1 MNIEDSY
8 FITCEHGGNRIP
20 SRYRECFRGKEALL
34 HSHRG
39 CDAGALRLARELS
52 EALSAPLL
60 VSTVSRLLVDLNR
73 SQHHSKLFSEA
84 TRPLSHELRHEILTR
99 YYLPYRAKAEAAIEQ
114 AIAYGQRVIHISSHS
129 FTPEIDGKVRNADIG
144 LLYDPA
150 REEEAKLCRRW
161 QIALKEYTAGLHSR
175 MNYPYAGTS
184 DGFTV
189 YLRKRFPA
197 ERYLGIE
204 LEINQ
209 KHVHE
214 GAAHWHEVRQVVID
228 SLCAVIR
235 PMPFSTS

>member
-1 MNIEDSY
+1 MSIEDSY

-20 SRYRECFRGKEALL
+20 APYLEFFKGKEALL

-39 CDAGALRLARELS
+39 YDAGALRLAREMS

-73 SQHHSKLFSEA
+73 SQHHSRLFSEA
-84 TRPLSHELRHEILTR
+84 TRPLPDELRREILTR
-99 YYLPYRAKAEAAIEQ
+99 YYLPYRTKAEAAIEQ
-114 AIAYGQRVIHISSHS
+114 AVARGQRVIHISSHS
-129 FTPEIDGKVRNADIG
+129 FTPELDGKVRNADIG

-150 REEEAKLCRRW
+150 RENEAMLCRRW
-161 QIALKEYTAGLHSR
+161 QIALKEYAAGLRSR

-189 YLRKRFPA
+189 YLRKRFLE

-204 LEINQ
+204 LEVIQ
-209 KHVHE
+209 KHF
-214 GAAHWHEVRQVVID
+214 AAGMTHWRAVRHAIIQ
-228 SLCAVIR
+228 SLHAVI
-235 PMPFSTS
+235 TQD

>member
-1 MNIEDSY
+1 MSIEDRY

-20 SRYRECFRGKEALL
+20 ARYREFFKGKEALL

-39 CDAGALRLARELS
+39 YDAGALRVARELS
-52 EALSAPLL
+52 AALSAPLL

-73 SQHHSKLFSEA
+73 SLHHPKLFSEA
-84 TRPLSHELRHEILTR
+84 TRPLSDELRHAILGGH
-99 YYLPYRAKAEAAIEQ
+99 YLPYRAKAEIAIGQMIESS
-114 AIAYGQRVIHISSHS
+114 QRVLHISSHS
-129 FTPEIDGKVRNADIG
+129 FTPELDGKVRNADIG

-150 REEEAKLCRRW
+150 REGEAMLCRRW
-161 QIALKEYTAGLHSR
+161 QAALKECAAGLRTR

-209 KHVHE
+209 KHVHK
-214 GAAHWHEVRQVVID
+214 GAVHWREVRQAVIK
-228 SLCAVIR
+228 SLCAA
-235 PMPFSTS
+235 MAYQ